1 MKNLNKLFLAAF
13 LLISV
18 PSFASDGMAVIDMRV
33 AVLSTQ
39 QAQDTFKALEE
50 DAEYASKVEQ
60 AQTLQADR
68 QALAETLQ
76 KDGETMSQEE
86 VASAQKSIQ
95 DKSQELEFIVGQIP
109 AKQNETAEK
118 IFRDLN
124 SSLQKILQELLAA
137 KQLKVLL
144 ARDTAIFADPALDIT
159 QSVTDML
166 DVAASGANE

>member
-50 DAEYASKVEQ
+50 DADYAAKVEQ

-95 DKSQELEFIVGQIP
+95 DKSQELEFIVGQIQ

-118 IFRDLN
+118 IFRDMN
-124 SSLQKILQELLAA
+124 PSLQKILQELLAA

-159 QSVTDML
+159 QSITDML

>member
-50 DAEYASKVEQ
+50 DADYAAKVEQ

-86 VASAQKSIQ
+86 VARSGKV
-95 DKSQELEFIVGQIP
+95 SQFYS
-109 AKQNETAEK
+109 KMF
-118 IFRDLN
+118 FRLKPFLY
-124 SSLQKILQELLAA
+124 LQFL
-137 KQLKVLL
+137 
-144 ARDTAIFADPALDIT
+144 
-159 QSVTDML
+159 
-166 DVAASGANE
+166 

>member
-1 MKNLNKLFLAAF
+1 MKILNKLFLTLF
-13 LLISV
+13 LVISI
-18 PSFASDGMAVIDMRV
+18 PSFANDGIAVIDMRV

-50 DAEYASKVEQ
+50 DADYAASVEQ

-68 QALAETLQ
+68 QALAEKLQ

-86 VASAQKSIQ
+86 VADAQKAIQ
-95 DKSQELEFIVGQIP
+95 EKSKDLEFIVGKIQ

-118 IFRDLN
+118 VFRDMNPL
-124 SSLQKILQELLAA
+124 LQKILSELMAA
-137 KQLKVLL
+137 KKVKVLL

-159 QSVTDML
+159 DDVTSML
-166 DVAASGANE
+166 DVEAAGASE

>member
-1 MKNLNKLFLAAF
+1 MKILNKLFLTLF
-13 LLISV
+13 LVISI
-18 PSFASDGMAVIDMRV
+18 PSFANDGIAVIDMRV

-50 DAEYASKVEQ
+50 DADYAASVER
-60 AQTLQADR
+60 AQSLQADR

-86 VASAQKSIQ
+86 VADAQKAIQ
-95 DKSQELEFIVGQIP
+95 EKSKDLEFIVGKIQ

-118 IFRDLN
+118 VFRDMNPL
-124 SSLQKILQELLAA
+124 LQKILSELMAA
-137 KQLKVLL
+137 KKVKVLL

-159 QSVTDML
+159 DDVTSML
-166 DVAASGANE
+166 DVEAAGASE

>member
-1 MKNLNKLFLAAF
+1 
-13 LLISV
+13 
-18 PSFASDGMAVIDMRV
+18 
-33 AVLSTQ
+33 
-39 QAQDTFKALEE
+39 
-50 DAEYASKVEQ
+50 
-60 AQTLQADR
+60 
-68 QALAETLQ
+68 
-76 KDGETMSQEE
+76 MSQEE

-95 DKSQELEFIVGQIP
+95 DKSQELEVIVGQIQ

-118 IFRDLN
+118 IFRDMN
-124 SSLQKILQELLAA
+124 PSLQKILQELLAA

>member
-18 PSFASDGMAVIDMRV
+18 PSYASDGMAVIDMRV

-39 QAQDTFKALEE
+39 QAQDTFKELEE
-50 DAEYASKVEQ
+50 DADYAAKVEQ

-95 DKSQELEFIVGQIP
+95 DKSQELEFIVGQIQ

-118 IFRDLN
+118 IFRDMN
-124 SSLQKILQELLAA
+124 PSLQKILSELLAA

-159 QSVTDML
+159 DDVTSML

>member
-50 DAEYASKVEQ
+50 DADYAAKVEQ

-68 QALAETLQ
+68 QALA
-76 KDGETMSQEE
+76 DMSQEE
-86 VASAQKSIQ
+86 VAGAQKSIQ
-95 DKSQELEFIVGQIP
+95 DKSQELEFIVGQIQ

-118 IFRDLN
+118 IFRDMN
-124 SSLQKILQELLAA
+124 PSLQKILQELLAA

>member
-1 MKNLNKLFLAAF
+1 MKILNKLFLTLF
-13 LLISV
+13 LVISI
-18 PSFASDGMAVIDMRV
+18 PSFANDGIAVIDMRV

-50 DAEYASKVEQ
+50 DADYAASVEQ

-86 VASAQKSIQ
+86 VADAQKTIQ
-95 DKSQELEFIVGQIP
+95 EKSKDLEFIVGKIQ

-118 IFRDLN
+118 VFRDMNPL
-124 SSLQKILQELLAA
+124 LQKILSELMAA
-137 KQLKVLL
+137 KKVKVLL

-159 QSVTDML
+159 DDVTSML
-166 DVAASGANE
+166 DVEAAGASE

>member
-50 DAEYASKVEQ
+50 DAEYAAKVEA
-60 AQTLQADR
+60 AQPLQADR

-86 VASAQKSIQ
+86 VGSAQKSIQ
-95 DKSQELEFIVGQIP
+95 DKSQELEFIVGQIQ

-118 IFRDLN
+118 IFRDMN
-124 SSLQKILQELLAA
+124 PSLQKILQELLAA

-159 QSVTDML
+159 HSVTDML